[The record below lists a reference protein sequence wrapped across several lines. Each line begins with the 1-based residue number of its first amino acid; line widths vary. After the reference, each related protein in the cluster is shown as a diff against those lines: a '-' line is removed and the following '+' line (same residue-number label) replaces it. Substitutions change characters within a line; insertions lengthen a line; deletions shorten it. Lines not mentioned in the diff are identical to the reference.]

1 MRYLL
6 HKLPYKNK
14 DLQQIGA
21 LDPLLVGRAH
31 LVYERGERRD
41 GAVPV

>member
-1 MRYLL
+1 VL

-14 DLQQIGA
+14 DAEAIGA

-31 LVYERGERRD
+31 VVYERGERRS
-41 GAVPV
+41 GPLL